1 MSIIDVPIEDV
12 ENFRNELASIDRD
25 GSRKWIYARQP
36 KGRLYAARTFVAA
49 ILLIFLFAG
58 PHIYVNDHPFMLLNL
73 PERMFIVFGIP
84 FMPQDF
90 HLVVLLALSSLVTV
104 ALFTAIAGRIW
115 CGWMCPQTIFLEMI
129 FRRIEWFIEGS
140 PKEQAI
146 LNAGKWT
153 QKKILTK
160 SAKHIIFFGISFAIA
175 NTFLAYIIGR
185 DELIKIQLDDPM
197 NHLSG
202 LGIITLFSFV
212 FYAVFARFR
221 EQACLIACPYGRY
234 QSVLVDKNT
243 IAVTYDFVRG
253 EPRGKQ
259 NKHVKSDTH
268 ITHGD
273 CIDCHQCV
281 VVCPTGID
289 IRNGIQLECVNCT
302 ACIDACD
309 YVMTKTGKPKGL
321 IRYTSWEAVKNGTT
335 SLFTGRIKAYLAVW
349 IALLSLVGFF
359 FAKRTD
365 TETLILRQPGTTY
378 IQQGNDAIGNFF
390 TVMITNKTFG
400 EKEIDIKVLSPSTA
414 KMRLL
419 GSFTPVKEFTTL
431 ESRMLVTMPKKAT
444 SADNTIIQFGIYSN
458 GKLLE
463 TVHST
468 FIAP

>member
-1 MSIIDVPIEDV
+1 MSIIDVPVEDV

-36 KGRLYAARTFVAA
+36 KGQYYTARTIVAT

-58 PHIYVNDHPFMLLNL
+58 PHIYVNGHPFMLLNL

-90 HLVVLLALSSLVTV
+90 HLVVLLALSALVSV

-115 CGWMCPQTIFLEMI
+115 CGWMCPQTIFLEMV

-146 LNAGKWT
+146 LNAGRWT
-153 QKKILTK
+153 QKKILKK
-160 SAKHIIFFGISFAIA
+160 SVKHIIFFGISFAIA

-185 DELIKIQLDDPM
+185 DELLKIQLDDPM

-259 NKHVKSDTH
+259 KNNNVGNMQTTK
-268 ITHGD
+268 GD

-309 YVMTKTGKPKGL
+309 HVMTKVGSPKGL
-321 IRYTSWEAVKNGTT
+321 IRYTSWEAVKNGTANI
-335 SLFTGRIKAYLAVW
+335 FTGRIKAYLAVW
-349 IALLSLVGFF
+349 IILLSIVAFMF
-359 FAKRTD
+359 SKRTE
-365 TETLILRQPGTTY
+365 TETLILRQPGTT
-378 IQQGNDAIGNFF
+378 
-390 TVMITNKTFG
+390 
-400 EKEIDIKVLSPSTA
+400 
-414 KMRLL
+414 
-419 GSFTPVKEFTTL
+419 
-431 ESRMLVTMPKKAT
+431 
-444 SADNTIIQFGIYSN
+444 
-458 GKLLE
+458 
-463 TVHST
+463 
-468 FIAP
+468 

>member
-1 MSIIDVPIEDV
+1 MSIIDIPVEDV

-36 KGRLYAARTFVAA
+36 KGQYYTARTIVAT

-58 PHIYVNDHPFMLLNL
+58 PHIYVNGHPFMLLNL

-90 HLVVLLALSSLVTV
+90 HLVVLLALSALVSV

-115 CGWMCPQTIFLEMI
+115 CGWMCPQTIFLEMV

-146 LNAGKWT
+146 LNAGRWT
-153 QKKILTK
+153 QKKILKK
-160 SAKHIIFFGISFAIA
+160 SVKHIIFFGISFAIA

-185 DELIKIQLDDPM
+185 DELLKIQLDDPM

-259 NKHVKSDTH
+259 KNNNVGDVQTIK
-268 ITHGD
+268 GD

-309 YVMTKTGKPKGL
+309 HVMTKVGSPKSL
-321 IRYTSWEAVKNGTT
+321 IRYTSWEAVKNGTANI
-335 SLFTGRIKAYLAVW
+335 FTGRIKAYLAVW
-349 IALLSLVGFF
+349 IILLSIVAFMF
-359 FAKRTD
+359 SKRTE
-365 TETLILRQPGTTY
+365 TETLILRQPGTTF

-390 TVMITNKTFG
+390 NVMITNKTFG
-400 EKEIDIKVLSPSTA
+400 NKEINIKVISPNTA
-414 KMRLL
+414 TMRPL

-431 ESRMLVTMPKKAT
+431 ESRILVSIPKESAT
-444 SADNTIIQFGIYSN
+444 SGKTIIQFGIYSH
-458 GKLLE
+458 GTLLE
-463 TVHST
+463 TVQSA

>member
-36 KGRLYAARTFVAA
+36 KGRNYTARTIVAS

-58 PHIYVNDHPFMLLNL
+58 PHIYVNGHPFMLLNL

-90 HLVVLLALSSLVTV
+90 HLVVLLALSSLVSV

-115 CGWMCPQTIFLEMI
+115 CGWICPQTIFLEMI

-140 PKEQAI
+140 PKEQAT
-146 LNAGKWT
+146 LNAGPWS
-153 QKKILTK
+153 QKKIFKK
-160 SAKHIIFFGISFAIA
+160 SIKHLIFYGISFAIA

-197 NHLSG
+197 HHLAG

-221 EQACLIACPYGRY
+221 EQACLIVCPYGRY

-243 IAVTYDFVRG
+243 IAVTYDFLRG

-259 NKHVKSDTH
+259 KNRYAEHTH
-268 ITHGD
+268 SNSGD

-309 YVMTKTGKPKGL
+309 NVMEKINKPKGL
-321 IRYTSWEAVKNGTT
+321 IRYTSWEAVKNGTANILT
-335 SLFTGRIKAYLAVW
+335 ARIKAYLVVW
-349 IALLSLVGFF
+349 VILLTILGYMFS
-359 FAKRTD
+359 KRTE
-365 TETLILRQPGTTY
+365 TETLILRQPGTTFVK
-378 IQQGNDAIGNFF
+378 QGNDAIGNFF
-390 TVMITNKTFG
+390 NVMITNKTFG
-400 EKEIDIKVLSPSTA
+400 DKDLEIKILSPKNATM
-414 KMRLL
+414 KPL

-431 ESRMLVTMPKKAT
+431 ESRILISIPKN
-444 SADNTIIQFGIYSN
+444 SAVSGRTNIQFGIYSN
-458 GKLLE
+458 GKILE
-463 TVHST
+463 TVQSA

>member
-1 MSIIDVPIEDV
+1 MSIIDVPVEDV

-36 KGRLYAARTFVAA
+36 KGRYYTARTIVAS

-58 PHIYVNDHPFMLLNL
+58 PHIYVNGHPFMLLNL
-73 PERMFIVFGIP
+73 PERMFIVFGTP

-90 HLVVLLALSSLVTV
+90 HLVVLLALSSLVSV

-115 CGWMCPQTIFLEMI
+115 CGWICPQTIFLEMI

-140 PKEQAI
+140 PKEQAT
-146 LNAGKWT
+146 LNAGPWSP
-153 QKKILTK
+153 KKMVKKGL
-160 SAKHIIFFGISFAIA
+160 KHVIFFGISFAIA

-185 DELIKIQLDDPM
+185 DALINIQLDDPM
-197 NHLSG
+197 NHLAG

-243 IAVTYDFVRG
+243 IAVTYDFLRG

-259 NKHVKSDTH
+259 NNRNEEYTH
-268 ITHGD
+268 SNSGD

-309 YVMTKTGKPKGL
+309 HVMKKIDKPKGL
-321 IRYTSWEAVKNGTT
+321 IRYTSWEAVKNGTANI
-335 SLFTGRIKAYLAVW
+335 FTARIKAYLAVW
-349 IALLSLVGFF
+349 VILLTILGYMFS
-359 FAKRTD
+359 KRTE
-365 TETLILRQPGTTY
+365 TETLILRQPGTTFVK
-378 IQQGNDAIGNFF
+378 QGNDAIGNFF
-390 TVMITNKTFG
+390 NVMITNKTFG
-400 EKEIDIKVLSPSTA
+400 DKDIEIKILSPKNASM
-414 KMRLL
+414 KPL
-419 GSFTPVKEFTTL
+419 GSFTPVNEFTTL
-431 ESRMLVTMPKKAT
+431 ESRMLISIPKN
-444 SADNTIIQFGIYSN
+444 SAVSGKTIIHFGIYSK
-458 GKLLE
+458 GKILE
-463 TVHST
+463 TVQSA

>member
-1 MSIIDVPIEDV
+1 MSIIDVPVEDV

-36 KGRLYAARTFVAA
+36 KGRYYTARTIVAS

-58 PHIYVNDHPFMLLNL
+58 PHIYVNGHPFMLLNL
-73 PERMFIVFGIP
+73 PERMFIIFGIP

-90 HLVVLLALSSLVTV
+90 HLVVLLALSALVSV

-115 CGWMCPQTIFLEMI
+115 CGWICPQTIFLEMI

-140 PKEQAI
+140 PKEQAT
-146 LNAGKWT
+146 LNAGPWSSNKLV
-153 QKKILTK
+153 KKSI
-160 SAKHIIFFGISFAIA
+160 KHLIFFGISFAIA

-185 DELIKIQLDDPM
+185 DALLNIQLDDPM
-197 NHLSG
+197 NHLAG

-243 IAVTYDFVRG
+243 IAVTYDFLRG

-259 NKHVKSDTH
+259 KNRKSEH
-268 ITHGD
+268 AQINSGD

-309 YVMTKTGKPKGL
+309 HVMKKINKPKGL
-321 IRYTSWEAVKNGTT
+321 IRYTSWEAVKNGTANI
-335 SLFTGRIKAYLAVW
+335 FTARIKSYLAVW
-349 IALLSLVGFF
+349 VILLTILGYMFS
-359 FAKRTD
+359 KRTE
-365 TETLILRQPGTTY
+365 TETLILRQPGTTFDK
-378 IQQGNDAIGNFF
+378 QGNDAIGNFF
-390 TVMITNKTFG
+390 NVMITNKTFG
-400 EKEIDIKVLSPSTA
+400 DKDIKIKILSPKNASM
-414 KMRLL
+414 KPL
-419 GSFTPVKEFTTL
+419 GSFTPVKEFATL
-431 ESRMLVTMPKKAT
+431 ESRMLISIPKNSAVSGKTM
-444 SADNTIIQFGIYSN
+444 IQFGIYSN
-458 GKLLE
+458 GKIIE
-463 TVHST
+463 TVQSA

>member
-1 MSIIDVPIEDV
+1 MSIIDIPVEDV

-36 KGRLYAARTFVAA
+36 KGQYYTARTIVAT

-58 PHIYVNDHPFMLLNL
+58 PHIYVNGHPFMLLNL

-90 HLVVLLALSSLVTV
+90 HLVVLLALSALVSV

-115 CGWMCPQTIFLEMI
+115 CGWMCPQTIFLEMV

-146 LNAGKWT
+146 LNAGRWT
-153 QKKILTK
+153 QKKILKK
-160 SAKHIIFFGISFAIA
+160 SVKHIIFFGISFAIA

-185 DELIKIQLDDPM
+185 DELLKIQLDDPM

-259 NKHVKSDTH
+259 KNNNVGDVQTIK
-268 ITHGD
+268 GD

-309 YVMTKTGKPKGL
+309 HVMTKVGSPKSL
-321 IRYTSWEAVKNGTT
+321 IRYTSWEAVKNGTANI
-335 SLFTGRIKAYLAVW
+335 FTGRIKAYLAVW
-349 IALLSLVGFF
+349 IILLSIVAFMF
-359 FAKRTD
+359 SKRTE
-365 TETLILRQPGTTY
+365 TETLILRQPGTTF

-390 TVMITNKTFG
+390 NVMITNKTFG
-400 EKEIDIKVLSPSTA
+400 NKEINIKVISPNTA
-414 KMRLL
+414 TMRPL

-431 ESRMLVTMPKKAT
+431 ESRILVSIPKESAT
-444 SADNTIIQFGIYSN
+444 SGKTMIQFGIYSH
-458 GKLLE
+458 GTLLE
-463 TVHST
+463 TVQSA